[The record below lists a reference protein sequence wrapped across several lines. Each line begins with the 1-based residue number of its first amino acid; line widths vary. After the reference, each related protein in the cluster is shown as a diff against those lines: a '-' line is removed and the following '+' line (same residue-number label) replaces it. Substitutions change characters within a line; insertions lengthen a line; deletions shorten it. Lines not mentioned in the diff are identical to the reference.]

1 MPGKCSFQDHW
12 IRLKDYKDWILA
24 DPKDRRQ
31 AKCRLCVSNI
41 NFAAKAHMK
50 SAKHKKN
57 VKENMGAIGVD
68 QFYSSESI
76 SNAEPGPSTSAC
88 STSSSKQ
95 AHIRLITVSPQN
107 FYE

>member
-1 MPGKCSFQDHW
+1 MSPLCFKYQLFCYGRS
-12 IRLKDYKDWILA
+12 R
-24 DPKDRRQ
+24 PK
-31 AKCRLCVSNI
+31 L
-41 NFAAKAHMK
+41 KAHMK

-57 VKENMGAIGVD
+57 VKENVGAIGVD

-76 SNAEPGPSTSAC
+76 SSAEPGPSTSAC